1 MENKLNTSAH
11 FQSESDFDLHYLNK
25 MYDNREIN
33 RERVINEAWQVKN
46 GEKNKAVKA
55 LKYKI
60 SSAIFSGNYK
70 NINEDFIIDKIIEG
84 DEVYQ
89 HMFMVDPKKQ
99 NGGSTG
105 TEFIQTN
112 YIQNKFS
119 SYDGVNILRL
129 NNHGKESFR
138 IVGDKIVKGANRSA
152 NSTKSLDCIIT
163 NTKGKTIFTIN
174 KVTTSLI
181 ATTND
186 GGGAQDN
193 QLHLSEKDVDKIDF
207 TKVENKDIYIIF
219 ILDGKYY
226 KNNLYVLELIEKYQ
240 DNKNIYLTT
249 SDGIKEVIGTI
260 LHD

>member
-1 MENKLNTSAH
+1 MEKKLNTAKH
-11 FQSESDFDLHYLNK
+11 FESESNFDLHYLNK
-25 MYDNREIN
+25 MYDNLEIN

-46 GEKNKAVKA
+46 GEKNKAVKS

-60 SSAIFSGNYK
+60 NSAITSGNYK
-70 NINEDFIIDKIIEG
+70 KINEDFILDKIIEG

-99 NGGSTG
+99 NGASTG
-105 TEFIQTN
+105 TEVIQAN
-112 YIQNKFS
+112 YIQNKLL
-119 SYDGVNILRL
+119 SYDDVKIVRL
-129 NNHGKESFR
+129 NNKGKESFR
-138 IVGDKIVKGANRSA
+138 IVGDKIVKGANKSA
-152 NSTKSLDCIIT
+152 SSTKSLDCMIT
-163 NTKGKTIFTIN
+163 NTKEKKIFTIN

-193 QLHLSEKDVDKIDF
+193 QLQLSEKDVDKMDF
-207 TKVENKDIYIIF
+207 TKVENKNIYIIF

-226 KNNLYVLELIEKYQ
+226 KNNPYVLELIGKYQ
-240 DNKNIYLTT
+240 NNKNIYLTT
-249 SDGIKEVIGTI
+249 SDGIEEVIGTI

>member
-1 MENKLNTSAH
+1 MKNKLNTSTH
-11 FQSESDFDLHYLNK
+11 FQSESNFDLHYLTK
-25 MYDNREIN
+25 MLDNREIN
-33 RERVINEAWQVKN
+33 RERLISEAWQVKN

-60 SSAIFSGNYK
+60 KSKIFSGNYK

-99 NGGSTG
+99 NGSSTG

-112 YIQNKFS
+112 YIQNKLS
-119 SYDGVNILRL
+119 SYNEVNITRL
-129 NNHGKESFR
+129 KNNGKESFR
-138 IVGDKIVKGANRSA
+138 IVGDQVVKGANKGL
-152 NSTKSLDCIIT
+152 NSTKSLDCMIENPQDKI
-163 NTKGKTIFTIN
+163 IFTIN

-181 ATTND
+181 AETND
-186 GGGAQDN
+186 SGGAQDN
-193 QLHLSEKDVDKIDF
+193 QLQLSEKDVDKLDF

-226 KNNLYVLELIEKYQ
+226 KNNSYVSELIEKYQ

-249 SDGIKEVIGTI
+249 SDGIEEVIGSI